1 MNTNLNIQ
9 NANRFPICIDV
20 WGDYA
25 MFTRPESKVER
36 TTYPTP
42 TPSACRGIL
51 NAIYSKPIEFYYQ
64 ITQIDVMNPIRV
76 TTITK
81 NELQQVADN
90 SKIKNDNYSI
100 DANKYHTQRVSSY
113 LMNVYYRIHAEIIL
127 CDDIDTTRVNLK
139 SIVSQFNRRVANGK
153 CFYQPYL
160 GTRECICYFSEP
172 DMSRTPIDSD
182 MNIGTMLYD
191 VFDLKNNKP
200 LNTSKS
206 KAQNNICTNVSFFN
220 ADMKH
225 GTIEIPK
232 KY

>member
-1 MNTNLNIQ
+1 MNTNLNQQ
-9 NANRFPICIDV
+9 NINRHPICIDI

-36 TTYPTP
+36 TTYPAP

-51 NAIYSKPIEFYYQ
+51 NAIYSKPVEFYYQ
-64 ITQIDVMNPIRV
+64 ITQIDVMNPIHII
-76 TTITK
+76 TITK

-113 LMNVYYRIHAEIIL
+113 LSNVYYRIHAEIIL
-127 CDDIDTTRVNLK
+127 CDNIDTAHVNLK

-172 DMSRTPIDSD
+172 DMSHVPIDLD

-191 VFDLKNNKP
+191 VFDLKNNEP

-206 KAQNNICTNVSFFN
+206 KSQRNICTDVSFFN

-225 GTIEIPK
+225 GVIEIPR